1 MNQRQPSRLLLPTL
15 WLFTDDR
22 MGDALW
28 PALHHLP
35 AGSGVV
41 IRHYA
46 LAHPDRLMLAQRI
59 VTIARRRGLCILWS
73 GRASDAVRMGADGV
87 HAAHGRK
94 LPLRS
99 RHPHLIRSVPVHTL
113 RERRKAEQ
121 HGADIIF
128 LSPVFA
134 TRTHPGAVPLRP
146 MQALALARGTRWPA
160 LASCRPVR

>member
-1 MNQRQPSRLLLPTL
+1 
-15 WLFTDDR
+15 
-22 MGDALW
+22 
-28 PALHHLP
+28 
-35 AGSGVV
+35 
-41 IRHYA
+41 
-46 LAHPDRLMLAQRI
+46 MLAQRI

-146 MQALALARGTRWPA
+146 MQASALARGTRLPVIA
-160 LASCRPVR
+160 LGGMTPRRAIRMQRLGFTGWAGIDTFLA